1 MQAAG
6 AGKTVT
12 FDYFKVNGQAGCGSG
27 GPVNASPVITS
38 ATASNTAGI
47 APLATTF
54 TAAATDADNDALT
67 YSWDFDGNGTA
78 DATGA
83 SASTTYTTAGTK
95 TAKLTVTDGKGGTAT
110 RDVTV
115 TVLGADRHHEE
126 AAGAGLLQD
135 RGLPS
140 RPHPDRRSPP
150 SRRWARR
157 RNWQVDASEDGALFT
172 DAILSQLR
180 RGGLQLHHG

>member
-6 AGKTVT
+6 AGKTAT
-12 FDYFKVNGQAGCGSG
+12 FDYFKVNGSTGCGSG
-27 GPVNASPVITS
+27 GTNNASPVITS
-38 ATASNTAGI
+38 ATATPTAGF

-83 SASTTYTTAGTK
+83 TASTTYTTAGTK

-115 TVLGADRHHEE
+115 TVLAADDTAEE
-126 AAGAGLLQD
+126 AAGARLLQD
-135 RGLPS
+135 RRRSATTRS
-140 RPHPDRRSPP
+140 RPRVAAIQTLGHAEELAGRRH
-150 SRRWARR
+150 RGRVAVHGRDAR
-157 RNWQVDASEDGALFT
+157 ATTTS
-172 DAILSQLR
+172 
-180 RGGLQLHHG
+180 